1 MSWNIFIYAEVKGKN
16 ETEWKPL
23 INKCVCDDFKNYS
36 MDFYDDLPYMKV
48 NETSIESLRKIST
61 LGGDYGVRY
70 CDIETFRKH
79 FSGIINKF
87 EIEMKSV
94 YSALGLKSM
103 CIDDEDF
110 WYSEE
115 EDEIDEYEEGDKDEG
130 ENKESRKQ
138 EYPWVKYMTFPVNKQ
153 MFVNLATSFHEYK
166 KASKMLGLCD
176 TLFNVS
182 DHYDDEIRLLFAM
195 M

>member
-36 MDFYDDLPYMKV
+36 MDFYDELSCMKASD
-48 NETSIESLRKIST
+48 TSIESLRKIST
-61 LGGDYGVRY
+61 LGGDYEVKY
-70 CDIETFRKH
+70 CDIEVFRKY

-87 EIEMKSV
+87 EIEMKAV
-94 YSALGLKSM
+94 YSALGLNSVY
-103 CIDDEDF
+103 IDDEDG
-110 WYSEE
+110 WYSDE
-115 EDEIDEYEEGDKDEG
+115 EDASDEYEEEDKGSG
-130 ENKESRKQ
+130 ETRKQ
-138 EYPWVKYMTFPVNKQ
+138 EYPWVKYMTFPVNKK
-153 MFVNLATSFHEYK
+153 MFVDLATSFHEYK
-166 KASKMLGLCD
+166 KASKMIGLYD
-176 TLFNVS
+176 TLFNMS

>member
-36 MDFYDDLPYMKV
+36 MDFYDELSCMKASD
-48 NETSIESLRKIST
+48 TSIESLRKIST
-61 LGGDYGVRY
+61 LGGDYEVKY
-70 CDIETFRKH
+70 CNIEVFRKH

-87 EIEMKSV
+87 EIEMKAV
-94 YSALGLKSM
+94 YSALGLNSVY
-103 CIDDEDF
+103 IDDEDG
-110 WYSEE
+110 WYSDE
-115 EDEIDEYEEGDKDEG
+115 EDDSDEYEEEDKGSG
-130 ENKESRKQ
+130 ETRKQ
-138 EYPWVKYMTFPVNKQ
+138 EYPWVKYMTFPVNKK
-153 MFVNLATSFHEYK
+153 MFVNLATSFYEYK
-166 KASKMLGLCD
+166 KASKMIGLCD
-176 TLFNVS
+176 TLFNMS

>member
-1 MSWNIFIYAEVKGKN
+1 MNII
-16 ETEWKPL
+16 L
-23 INKCVCDDFKNYS
+23 IQNYS
-36 MDFYDDLPYMKV
+36 MDFYDDLFYMKAS
-48 NETSIESLRKIST
+48 ETSIESLKKIST
-61 LGGDYGVRY
+61 LGGDYEVKY
-70 CDIETFRKH
+70 CDIETFRKY

-94 YSALGLKSM
+94 YLALGLNSIY
-103 CIDDEDF
+103 IDDCEDC

-115 EDEIDEYEEGDKDEG
+115 EDDSDEYEEVDKGDG

-138 EYPWVKYMTFPVNKQ
+138 EYPWVKYMTFPVNKK

-166 KASKMLGLCD
+166 KASEMIGLCN
-176 TLFNVS
+176 TLYNMS
-182 DHYDDEIRLLFAM
+182 DKYDDEIRLVFTM